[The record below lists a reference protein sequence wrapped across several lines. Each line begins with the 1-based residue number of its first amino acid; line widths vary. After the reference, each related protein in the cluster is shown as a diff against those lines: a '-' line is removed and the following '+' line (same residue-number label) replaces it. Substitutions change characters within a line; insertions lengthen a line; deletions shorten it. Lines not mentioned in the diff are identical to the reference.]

1 MGDKTMNTMQKY
13 IAACAGVLLGF
24 SAAAYGQQMASATL
38 DGKTITVDY
47 TAPAANHRVAG
58 SFHTSADLTFKGFN
72 VPKGLYTFYVL
83 TDGPQWQLAVNK
95 ATGPQV
101 ATYDPKQDLGR
112 VPMLM
117 IRPPAPVAACKITL
131 SKIAPIA
138 AEMQVVCSDK
148 AASTSFRLD
157 RGANDSQW

>member
-1 MGDKTMNTMQKY
+1 MEIMKKY
-13 IAACAGVLLGF
+13 LPACAGVLLSL
-24 SAAAYGQQMASATL
+24 SAVAYGQQMASATL
-38 DGKTITVDY
+38 DGKTITVNY

-58 SFHTSADLTFKGFN
+58 SFHTPADLAFKGFN
-72 VPKGLYTFYVL
+72 VPKGDYSIYVL
-83 TDGPQWQLAVNK
+83 SDGPRWQLAFNK
-95 ATGPQV
+95 ATGPQA

-138 AEMQVVCSDK
+138 AELQIVCSDK

>member
-1 MGDKTMNTMQKY
+1 MNTMQKY
-13 IAACAGVLLGF
+13 IAACACVLLGL
-24 SAAAYGQQMASATL
+24 SAAAYGQQTASVTL
-38 DGKTITVDY
+38 ETKTITVDY
-47 TAPAANHRVAG
+47 AGPAAGNRVVG
-58 SFHTSADLTFKGFN
+58 TFHTPFDLAFKGLN
-72 VPKGLYTFYVL
+72 VPKGLYTLYVL
-83 TDGPQWQLAVNK
+83 TDGPRWQLAVNK

-117 IRPPAPVAACKITL
+117 IRPPAPAAGCQITL

-138 AEMQVVCSDK
+138 AEMKVVCNDK

-157 RGANDSQW
+157 RGANDSEW

>member
-1 MGDKTMNTMQKY
+1 
-13 IAACAGVLLGF
+13 VLLGL
-24 SAAAYGQQMASATL
+24 SAAAYGQQTASVTL
-38 DGKTITVDY
+38 ETKTITVDY
-47 TAPAANHRVAG
+47 AGPAAGNRVVG
-58 SFHTSADLTFKGFN
+58 TFHTPFDLAFKGLN
-72 VPKGLYTFYVL
+72 VPKGLYTLYVL
-83 TDGPQWQLAVNK
+83 TDGPRWQLAVNK

>member
-13 IAACAGVLLGF
+13 IAACACVLLGL
-24 SAAAYGQQMASATL
+24 SAAAYGQQTASVTL
-38 DGKTITVDY
+38 ETKTITVDY
-47 TAPAANHRVAG
+47 TAPAAGNRVAG
-58 SFHTSADLTFKGFN
+58 SLHAPADLAFKGFN
-72 VPKGLYTFYVL
+72 VPKGDYTIYVL
-83 TDGPQWQLAVNK
+83 TDGPRWQLAVSK
-95 ATGPQV
+95 ATSPQE
-101 ATYDPKQDLGR
+101 ATGDPKQDIGR

-117 IRPPAPVAACKITL
+117 IRPAAPVTGCKIML

-138 AEMQVVCSDK
+138 AEIQVVCADK